1 MKPIIYAT
9 LICGAMMCVSCGRGN
24 ASLATYP
31 KQTITYDLP
40 DPEESKW
47 TQFFDSIHAP
57 KIVPLMLDEGEV
69 VSQIEAL
76 QMAGGRLYFKDKQ
89 LHAVFCCD
97 ESGKKIFAIKRRGRG
112 HGEYYDLTDF
122 CVKGDTLYV
131 LDRLKCQIL
140 CYSASSGE
148 YLNSITINDRADYYA
163 LRVAEERV
171 WLLRQVSNDTE
182 RKIAT
187 PLVAVD
193 FEGNILSECLPQG
206 EKYVESLSS
215 YYMGGELC
223 YAGERIIARLP
234 QHNTLYA
241 IEADSAWAQYRFD
254 FGDKNIDQ
262 FIEESPSGDDEI
274 YSRVLASRG
283 ITSLSAGVID
293 TESDLIMQ
301 IIRGE
306 KLMMLMI
313 DKRDG
318 SYRLYSRF
326 MGGLY
331 FLMGADS
338 QLYHLG
344 GEKFATVVSPHMFLL
359 APFPTRELMEKEGA
373 SANLMSVYEQLATM
387 DIKEDDNPLLMVF
400 SLRENE

>member
-1 MKPIIYAT
+1 
-9 LICGAMMCVSCGRGN
+9 
-24 ASLATYP
+24 
-31 KQTITYDLP
+31 
-40 DPEESKW
+40 
-47 TQFFDSIHAP
+47 
-57 KIVPLMLDEGEV
+57 
-69 VSQIEAL
+69 
-76 QMAGGRLYFKDKQ
+76 
-89 LHAVFCCD
+89 
-97 ESGKKIFAIKRRGRG
+97 
-112 HGEYYDLTDF
+112 
-122 CVKGDTLYV
+122 
-131 LDRLKCQIL
+131 
-140 CYSASSGE
+140 
-148 YLNSITINDRADYYA
+148 
-163 LRVAEERV
+163 
-171 WLLRQVSNDTE
+171 
-182 RKIAT
+182 
-187 PLVAVD
+187 
-193 FEGNILSECLPQG
+193 
-206 EKYVESLSS
+206 
-215 YYMGGELC
+215 MGGELC

-234 QHNTLYA
+234 KHNTLYA
-241 IEADSAWAQYRFD
+241 IEADSVWAQYRFD

-301 IIRGE
+301 IGRGE

-318 SYRLYSRF
+318 SYRLYPRF

-344 GEKFATVVSPHMFLL
+344 SEKFATVVSPHMFLL

-373 SANLMSVYEQLATM
+373 SANLMSVYKQLATM

-400 SLRENE
+400 SLRGNE